1 MRVFLENHQISYFS
15 VRLWIETLF
24 STPDS
29 GCEKKYAFHRVVDFV
44 QYVLCIFMN
53 YGSQESCGRDVQA
66 SFEGVAG
73 EREELS
79 FLSSPV
85 RLPPSIDCPP

>member
-1 MRVFLENHQISYFS
+1 MQVFQQNQQLSSLFFTSMDQNTIFQPVWMRKSTHFISF
-15 VRLWIETLF
+15 WIWQCL
-24 STPDS
+24 SI
-29 GCEKKYAFHRVVDFV
+29 V
-44 QYVLCIFMN
+44 FMN
-53 YGSQESCGRDVQA
+53 YGSQESCERDVQA